1 MAMASALSSAPTS
14 GTSEAA
20 SSTPYHVL
28 PWPTRVEKYPEH
40 WPEAVGRQWMQAHRS
55 LSDENWDAAATMARG
70 SMQVALRHQGAAGK
84 RLVDQIDDLASKG
97 LLPPIMREWSH
108 NVRDLGNDAAHP
120 EPEGKGTD
128 PKDARDIVEFLDY
141 LLQYLYDLPERI
153 KKYRERKT

>member
-1 MAMASALSSAPTS
+1 
-14 GTSEAA
+14 
-20 SSTPYHVL
+20 
-28 PWPTRVEKYPEH
+28 
-40 WPEAVGRQWMQAHRS
+40 MQAHRS